1 MTGVMAGGWQPL
13 LAPAGLRVDHA
24 GRPKGRWTMTMETVP
39 TASRVDA
46 WTVAGLAL
54 LLLPLLTMSH
64 ELLGHALTC
73 VATGHQPSELGA
85 YYVQCNAD
93 AGWSRRLV
101 AMAGT
106 LVDVLLAGVG
116 FVLWRRARQ
125 PLPRLVWWIVFTVKG
140 MVAAG
145 YWMFSG
151 LTNLGDWGPAAGGG
165 LGPLPWPWAWRVLL
179 FLLGLAAYIGV
190 TRKAITMMAT
200 MLGGGDA
207 ARGAQRTIALTL
219 YIVGGV
225 AAVLVSLFN
234 PVGIAITLMSAVA
247 SSFGGTAGL
256 FNVAYAKP
264 RAVPPTGFMIDQR
277 PAIVAAG
284 VAMTIAFAAVLGPTI
299 TLG

>member
-1 MTGVMAGGWQPL
+1 
-13 LAPAGLRVDHA
+13 
-24 GRPKGRWTMTMETVP
+24 MTMDNVGS
-39 TASRVDA
+39 AARVDA

-73 VATGHQPSELGA
+73 VATGHRPSELGA
-85 YYVQCNAD
+85 YYVECGAGM
-93 AGWSRRLV
+93 GWSRRLV

-125 PLPRLVWWIVFTVKG
+125 PLPRLVWWMVFTVKG

-165 LGPLPWPWAWRVLL
+165 IGPLPWPWAWRALL
-179 FLLGLAAYIGV
+179 FLLGLAAYIAV
-190 TRKAITMMAT
+190 TRKAIAMMAT
-200 MLGGGDA
+200 MLGGGDE
-207 ARGAQRTIALTL
+207 ARGAQRTIAMTT

-225 AAVLVSLFN
+225 AAVLVSLLN
-234 PVGIAITLMSAVA
+234 PLGMIITLLSAVA

-264 RAVPPTGFMIDQR
+264 RAQPPRGFVIDR
-277 PAIVAAG
+277 HPAIVVAG
-284 VAMTIAFAAVLGPTI
+284 LAVTIAFAAVLGPTI
-299 TLG
+299 RPG

>member
-1 MTGVMAGGWQPL
+1 
-13 LAPAGLRVDHA
+13 
-24 GRPKGRWTMTMETVP
+24 MTMETLP

-106 LVDVLLAGVG
+106 RVDVLLAGAG
-116 FVLWRRARQ
+116 FVLWRRTRQ
-125 PLPRLVWWIVFTVKG
+125 PLARLVWWIVFTVKG

-234 PVGIAITLMSAVA
+234 PLGIAITLVSAIA

-256 FNVAYAKP
+256 FNVAYARPRDKP
-264 RAVPPTGFMIDQR
+264 PRDFVIGRHYAV
-277 PAIVAAG
+277 IVAG
-284 VAMTIAFAAVLGPTI
+284 VLMTVAFAAVLGPTVY
-299 TLG
+299 LH